1 MLLALPAYMFL
12 CVRVSEYVCILQCFC
27 LRALEDFSMFLLL
40 LSRTEENKHCHYYNN
55 EYALGSK

>member
-27 LRALEDFSMFLLL
+27 LRALEDFSMLLL
-40 LSRTEENKHCHYYNN
+40 ASRTEENKHCHYYNN